1 MLYCLF
7 SDYADCSQPLYFIF
21 FGPDP
26 VRPPVFHS
34 LAFSFLAILFRAV
47 ELIMYLHR
55 CQH

>member
-34 LAFSFLAILFRAV
+34 LAFSFLAILLRAV
-47 ELIMYLHR
+47 QLIMYLHR